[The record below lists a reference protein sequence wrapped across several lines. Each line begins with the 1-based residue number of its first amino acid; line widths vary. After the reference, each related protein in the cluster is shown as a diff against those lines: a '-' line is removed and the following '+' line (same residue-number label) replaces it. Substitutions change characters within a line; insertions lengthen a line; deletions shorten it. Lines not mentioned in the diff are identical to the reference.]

1 MKSIHYLL
9 TATLSLF
16 LLTAN
21 AQQGSK
27 NFIDQPYM
35 EVSGES
41 EMKVTPDEIYLRIV
55 LNEDETKPRNTI
67 ELMENNLVRV
77 LRRNDVD
84 EKQLR
89 VLDMSSDYKK
99 QWLGKDVKEVKIF
112 ELMLHKASQA
122 GEVIRDLREQE
133 IGNVDVVRVDHSQM
147 DQLRA
152 EAQVEALKNA
162 RKKAVKLAEVLDQS
176 VGKAIFVQEQY
187 RAPRPMYQM
196 RASEQYDMRRPK
208 GGLPETMEFK
218 QIEVHGSVMV
228 RFVLQ

>member
-67 ELMENNLVRV
+67 ELMENNLMRV

-84 EKQLR
+84 ENQLR
-89 VLDMSSDYKK
+89 VQDMSSDYKK
-99 QWLGKDVKEVKIF
+99 QWIGKDVKEVKIF
-112 ELMLHKASQA
+112 ELMLQKASQA
-122 GEVIRDLREQE
+122 GEVIRDLRQQE
-133 IGNVDVVRVDHSQM
+133 IGNVDVVRVDHSQTEELNA
-147 DQLRA
+147 D
-152 EAQVEALKNA
+152 AQVEALKNA
-162 RKKAVKLAEVLDQS
+162 REKAGKLAAALDQS

-187 RAPRPMYQM
+187 RAPRPTYQM
-196 RASEQYDMRRPK
+196 RAREQYDMRQSK

-218 QIEVHGSVMV
+218 QIVIHGSVMV